1 MLVVTKIPNVSAQ
14 SRAFVSGRSKRT
26 CHDDLHTQTTGEG
39 HGRKTH
45 GQVKCVGRIQVV
57 GGCLQSNK
65 VQSWG

>member
-1 MLVVTKIPNVSAQ
+1 MLVVTKYQMFPPNPGPSSVVDQ
-14 SRAFVSGRSKRT
+14 RT

-57 GGCLQSNK
+57 GGCLH
-65 VQSWG
+65 VT